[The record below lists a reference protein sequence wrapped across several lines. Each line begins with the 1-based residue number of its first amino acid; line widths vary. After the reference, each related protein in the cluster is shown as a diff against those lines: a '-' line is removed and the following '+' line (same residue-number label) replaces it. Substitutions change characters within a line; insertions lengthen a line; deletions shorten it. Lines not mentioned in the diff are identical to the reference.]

1 MFCKWSDWIL
11 DASCVPLLNFA
22 FEKYLLEIP
31 ELGGV
36 SSWLDSLMKF
46 QFSANRVNVRVACL
60 NPEIW
65 WFLRNRYLSD
75 WTYF

>member
-1 MFCKWSDWIL
+1 MFCEWSDWIL
-11 DASCVPLLNFA
+11 VASRAPLLNFA

-36 SSWLDSLMKF
+36 LGWLDSLMKF
-46 QFSANRVNVRVACL
+46 QFSANRVNVCIACL

-65 WFLRNRYLSD
+65 WFLQN
-75 WTYF
+75 